1 MTLSIVRH
9 RKIWYTFGG
18 ALVVASLISTIVFG
32 LNFGIDFTGGSL
44 LEVKFSKPPAV
55 EDLRQRLVQIGY
67 DHTTVQPSGDTEF
80 LLRFRDLNE
89 TEHQQILQTL
99 RDGYGDTQ
107 ELRFDSIGP
116 SVGKDLRQKTS
127 LGVVIT
133 LVLIGVYVAIAF
145 RKVSDPVPSWK
156 YSFLTVLVAFHDVI
170 VPIGVFACLGKFF
183 GWQIDTSF
191 VAAVLT
197 ILGYSINDTIVV
209 FDRTRE
215 NLLRSEEKPFEQV
228 VEESIHQTLTR
239 SFNTGLASL
248 LTLLAISIWGGDTT
262 RPFAVALILGIVVG
276 TYSSI
281 FLASPLLVTWE
292 KWGKRHS

>member
-1 MTLSIVRH
+1 MTFSILKRT
-9 RKIWYTFGG
+9 KIWFAISGLFM
-18 ALVVASLISTIVFG
+18 AASILCLVIFG
-32 LNFGIDFTGGSL
+32 LRPGVDFTGGSL
-44 LEVKFSKPPAV
+44 LEVRFGQVPEIASLRSTLAGLGYSDPAV
-55 EDLRQRLVQIGY
+55 QTAGESDVLFRLENL
-67 DHTTVQPSGDTEF
+67 SE
-80 LLRFRDLNE
+80 E
-89 TEHQQILQTL
+89 EHQVLLTTL
-99 RDGYGDTQ
+99 KEQYGQVD